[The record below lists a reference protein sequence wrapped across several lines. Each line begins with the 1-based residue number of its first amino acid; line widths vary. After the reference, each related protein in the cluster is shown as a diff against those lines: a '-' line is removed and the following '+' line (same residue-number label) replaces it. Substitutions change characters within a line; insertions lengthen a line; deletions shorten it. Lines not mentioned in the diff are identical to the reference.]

1 MLWTK
6 LVHLGDLPFTLA
18 AAAALSAWLAAARA
32 WRMALWWSL
41 LFALGIG
48 VVGAIKVAFLG
59 WGTALPALAFKA
71 PSGHAAGVTAIYT
84 TLFYLLLWQ
93 RGQRARLAGAA
104 AGLLLGALM
113 GVLLVAED
121 EHSPAEA
128 AAGWAVGAL
137 VSLGGIWKA
146 GELPA
151 HSPIFGV
158 VCSGLVFVAAIYI
171 LRSVPFGWLM
181 VRAAVFLSGN
191 LRPYSWGA
199 GS

>member
-1 MLWTK
+1 MPWTQ

-18 AAAALSAWLAAARA
+18 TAAALSAWLAAARA
-32 WRMALWWSL
+32 WRMACWWSL
-41 LFALGIG
+41 FFALGIG
-48 VVGAIKVAFLG
+48 LVGATKIAFLG

-71 PSGHAAGVTAIYT
+71 PSGHAAGVTAVCT

-93 RGQRARLAGAA
+93 RGQGARLAGVA
-104 AGLLLGALM
+104 AGLVLGALM

-121 EHSPAEA
+121 DHSPAEA
-128 AAGWAVGAL
+128 TAGWAIGAL
-137 VSLGGIWKA
+137 VSLGAIWKA

-151 HSPIFGV
+151 HSPALGLA
-158 VCSGLVFVAAIYI
+158 CSGLVFVAALYF

-181 VRAAVFLSGN
+181 LRTAVFLSGN
-191 LRPYSWGA
+191 LRPYTWGA